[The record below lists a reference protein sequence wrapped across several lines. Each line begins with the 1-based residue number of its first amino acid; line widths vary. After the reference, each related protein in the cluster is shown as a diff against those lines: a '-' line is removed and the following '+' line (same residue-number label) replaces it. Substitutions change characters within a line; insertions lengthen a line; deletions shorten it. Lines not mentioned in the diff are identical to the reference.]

1 MFLYKELLNRIT
13 IMNIPIFQQ
22 DVFYY
27 KEKAMRQKYVIITPP
42 WNDLKY
48 IELEV
53 LMRFMKQPQK
63 NQQGRL

>member
-1 MFLYKELLNRIT
+1 
-13 IMNIPIFQQ
+13 MNIPIFQQ

-27 KEKAMRQKYVIITPP
+27 KEKAMQQKYVIITPP